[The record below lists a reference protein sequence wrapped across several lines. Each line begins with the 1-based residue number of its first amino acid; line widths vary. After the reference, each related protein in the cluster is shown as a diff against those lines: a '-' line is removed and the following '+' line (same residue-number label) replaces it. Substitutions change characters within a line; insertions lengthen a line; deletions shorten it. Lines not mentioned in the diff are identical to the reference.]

1 MVVST
6 FLFLTMVSFRFCLAR
21 WFTWWLSYV
30 CLILL
35 IFEFCFVVL
44 WFDFCSLFN
53 LILNHIILC
62 ELSFVLLLCFVTWL
76 LFCCFVTCE
85 YNSLS
90 KFKQIRSYVW
100 ILFNL
105 VCVVSNF
112 HVKWRRVMVGW
123 KQRNLEKTWW
133 SCCFQFSF
141 VFGLKL
147 HKIYVI

>member
-30 CLILL
+30 WLILL

-90 KFKQIRSYVW
+90 KFKQNRSYVW

-112 HVKWRRVMVGW
+112 HFFNSVFFFNIDGFLWESSWKGWRWTNACWR
-123 KQRNLEKTWW
+123 
-133 SCCFQFSF
+133 
-141 VFGLKL
+141 
-147 HKIYVI
+147 